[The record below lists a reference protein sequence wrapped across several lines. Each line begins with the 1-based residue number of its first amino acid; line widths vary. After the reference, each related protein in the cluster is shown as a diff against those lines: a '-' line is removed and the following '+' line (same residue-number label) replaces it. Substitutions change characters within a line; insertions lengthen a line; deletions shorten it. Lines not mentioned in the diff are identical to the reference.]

1 MPRKSTAWAAL
12 IAAALFGL
20 TGCQFFGI
28 DTRPDIRYVTEKQR
42 KDVKEPMYSM
52 AVPGTGLFKQWP
64 MRLGPDYG
72 YAPWEK
78 KPGTVG
84 PDGKVV
90 GGTAIAANGPT
101 GGAPGANVPSGNA
114 TAAAK
119 TPAGVEL
126 TTPTKSGTKPSLRA
140 TPRMADGDLAT
151 AQGAAVNSQASAE
164 LLAAAEEYGFATG
177 GPETHAAAA
186 NQAEVASS
194 QEAPQFRPPMKT
206 SAPAAAA
213 ATTAKARGT
222 LRSQLPP
229 TEPNL
234 QWQPPHEEASTAPTA
249 EQFAAAED
257 PAAGDAPVVDL
268 YASDDAEA
276 TDHAADETLSAGSSI
291 TLQQPAS
298 FAARKAAVKT
308 AAKKPNVVRD
318 KAVRPAGAE
327 LPVTVPTAAPRTPQR
342 VTRADIRV
350 PEELGSELVPPT
362 EDPLDDMANKLTDV
376 EAERQGPGSRGQGAG
391 IVAAE
396 SFVSGREYAEPV
408 NAAPES
414 EESVYNGSRYLQ
426 AHAGE
431 QELATP
437 GYRGSHGAAALPQRS
452 ATGPTM
458 PPVAR
463 PSAAGAER
471 YSNDAVAAE
480 SDEPVFVTASDMGD
494 DDVRVASS
502 TPRTYEN
509 PYVRTEQAAGTAPY
523 LPPRNVSESEPTSV
537 MSELEAVKRR
547 YTE

>member
-1 MPRKSTAWAAL
+1 MPRKSTAWAAVC
-12 IAAALFGL
+12 AAALLGL
-20 TGCQFFGI
+20 AGCQFFGI

-64 MRLGPDYG
+64 MRLGPEYG

-78 KPGTVG
+78 KPGTIG

-101 GGAPGANVPSGNA
+101 GAAPGANVPSGNA

-126 TTPTKSGTKPSLRA
+126 TTPTKAGTKPSLRA

-151 AQGAAVNSQASAE
+151 TQGAAVNSQASAE

-177 GPETHAAAA
+177 APEMHATAEDRAVVAA
-186 NQAEVASS
+186 S

-213 ATTAKARGT
+213 ATTAKARGSA
-222 LRSQLPP
+222 RSQLPP
-229 TEPNL
+229 AEPNL
-234 QWQPPHEEASTAPTA
+234 QWQPPHEEASDGASA
-249 EQFAAAED
+249 EQYAAAED
-257 PAAGDAPVVDL
+257 LTASESADEAPVVDL
-268 YASDDAEA
+268 YASDETAA
-276 TDHAADETLSAGSSI
+276 THYAARETPAASPGI
-291 TLQQPAS
+291 VLQQPAS
-298 FAARKAAVKT
+298 FAARKSV
-308 AAKKPNVVRD
+308 AKSVARKPNVVRD
-318 KAVRPAGAE
+318 TAVRPAGAE
-327 LPVTVPTAAPRTPQR
+327 LPLAVPRATPRTPR
-342 VTRADIRV
+342 LVTRADIRV
-350 PEELGSELVPPT
+350 PEELGSELIPPT
-362 EDPLDDMANKLTDV
+362 DDPLDDMANKLTDV
-376 EAERQGPGSRGQGAG
+376 EAERQGPGVGGQEPG
-391 IVAAE
+391 IAAAK
-396 SFVSGREYAEPV
+396 SFVSERDYAEQE
-408 NAAPES
+408 AP
-414 EESVYNGSRYLQ
+414 RY
-426 AHAGE
+426 HGHRG
-431 QELATP
+431 AT
-437 GYRGSHGAAALPQRS
+437 LPQRS
-452 ATGPTM
+452 AAGPTM

-480 SDEPVFVTASDMGD
+480 WEEPVFVTASDLGD
-494 DDVRVASS
+494 DDVPVASS
-502 TPRTYEN
+502 MPRAYEN
-509 PYVRTEQAAGTAPY
+509 PYVRPEQGGGAAPH